1 MILLGK
7 HPRVE
12 YEAIRSI
19 LSFVIVD
26 ITGRES
32 FIGNKQFYST
42 IFKAIDVP
50 AIYEFDEESH
60 NNVQGYK
67 LISINA
73 LGDKVGWIMKSK
85 VFSYIA
91 NRNETN

>member
-7 HPRVE
+7 YPRVE
-12 YEAIRSI
+12 YEAIKSI
-19 LSFVIVD
+19 LSFVTVD
-26 ITGRES
+26 IKGRES
-32 FIGNKQFYST
+32 FVGNKQFYDT

-50 AIYEFDEESH
+50 TLYEFEEESH
-60 NNVQGYK
+60 GNVQGYK

-73 LGDKVGWIMKSK
+73 FGDKVGWIMKSK